1 MSKHKIIKK
10 WKELSRELEF
20 QKFSRKI
27 EKVIFRMP
35 DGRDSD
41 FYIKREGPAASILAL
56 TKDKKVILVKQFRPG
71 PEEVLLELPG
81 GYVEKDEKPEVTMA
95 RELKEETGYEG
106 KVKLITTCY
115 DDAYSTMNRYC
126 FVATEC
132 QKVGEAELEKDEFA
146 ELILLDLKEFRELLR
161 SGKMTDVE
169 VGYLALDHLNL
180 L

>member
-1 MSKHKIIKK
+1 MTKK
-10 WKELSRELEF
+10 TIANWKEISRELIF

-27 EKVIFRMP
+27 EKVVFKMP
-35 DGRDSD
+35 DGRESD
-41 FYIKREGPAASILAL
+41 FFIKKEGPAASVFAL
-56 TKDKKVILVKQFRPG
+56 TKDKKVILVKQYRPG

-81 GYVEKDEKPEVTMA
+81 GYVEKDEKPEITMA
-95 RELKEETGYEG
+95 RELKEETGYKG
-106 KVKLITTCY
+106 KVKFITTCL

-126 FVATEC
+126 FVATDC

-146 ELILLDLKEFRELLR
+146 ELVLLDLKEFRKLLK

-169 VGYLALDHLNL
+169 VGYLALDYLNL